1 MSRPLNH
8 RPKVNILFCSVII
21 IRQAS
26 PISIIIY
33 TAKPVKETSKN
44 ASESFFW
51 RSYFLCQKNKCSN
64 ISMFVCVC
72 GVMKR
77 NENSWP
83 KINYVTGVPAGCDWV
98 NVCVYQQISAHM
110 SLNGIDILVIQIYVR
125 SLSMEQTTMTR
136 DNTSGGK
143 NNNKHFA
150 DIQTEKSH
158 L

>member
-1 MSRPLNH
+1 
-8 RPKVNILFCSVII
+8 
-21 IRQAS
+21 
-26 PISIIIY
+26 
-33 TAKPVKETSKN
+33 
-44 ASESFFW
+44 
-51 RSYFLCQKNKCSN
+51 
-64 ISMFVCVC
+64 MFVCVC